1 MLRNRKVP
9 ITSPRDWSA
18 VYSLAQETRG
28 RSVRRHFIVVRLTA
42 DIMTRYCCSR
52 DTGSHHDDLSSPQQ
66 QISSC
71 TSSRNEGWIWSV
83 EGRPY
88 PPWARASL
96 LQIYYAVQRNIHPPS
111 MIDDLCLPPH
121 HGSELQS
128 RRLDNAKTAISQSS
142 MNSASLLVCAYT
154 TVHCRVLRSARNT
167 GELCLIIPVQRYT
180 AVRCSS
186 CRVQ

>member
-1 MLRNRKVP
+1 MLRNRKAP

-42 DIMTRYCCSR
+42 DIMMRYCCSR

-83 EGRPY
+83 EGRVS
-88 PPWARASL
+88 ARARTSRAAAARIIAPDLLRRSEEHTSTVDDRRSL
-96 LQIYYAVQRNIHPPS
+96 PPS
-111 MIDDLCLPPH
+111 PSWFRVAVEETWQCQD
-121 HGSELQS
+121 SYQS
-128 RRLDNAKTAISQSS
+128 K
-142 MNSASLLVCAYT
+142 
-154 TVHCRVLRSARNT
+154 
-167 GELCLIIPVQRYT
+167 
-180 AVRCSS
+180 
-186 CRVQ
+186 